1 MGAAI
6 DGLQPIPAHRQHFPR
21 FRMVPI
27 KKRAAPCGTA
37 LHVLC
42 AIECRYAATDY
53 YFLVRTILVAE
64 NQV

>member
-1 MGAAI
+1 MCQ
-6 DGLQPIPAHRQHFPR
+6 QPIPAHRQHFPR

-42 AIECRYAATDY
+42 VIECCYDATDY
-53 YFLVRTILVAE
+53 YFLVRTILVAV
-64 NQV
+64 NQL